1 MRPEK
6 KKKSVSFLHTSLLF
20 VWSAKA
26 NDHKYRIFTLQPN
39 PHGPW
44 YFFVKQCKNPYR
56 LIRSWQLYRS
66 SRKILPQQDS
76 TLKSGLLDN
85 VYQCK
90 SMRSKLY
97 TALKSC
103 SLSHGLHQARQ
114 LYVPWSPRDLQVQ
127 LDCLQRESSECCS
140 IMDVKLHLR
149 QQELLSTPKFQ

>member
-20 VWSAKA
+20 VSSAKA

-66 SRKILPQQDS
+66 SSKILPQQDS

-103 SLSHGLHQARQ
+103 SLSHEKFFIRPDNCTYPGL
-114 LYVPWSPRDLQVQ
+114 
-127 LDCLQRESSECCS
+127 
-140 IMDVKLHLR
+140 
-149 QQELLSTPKFQ
+149 QETSKYS